1 MIADY
6 IKHAFHNNIPLDVK
20 GTTLLP
26 FGSEPLRF
34 SIFSFSSPEFFSKKG
49 ALIEVGFTFQ
59 NKGLPLP
66 APAPTPAPD
75 FGIILLSAS
84 STSGSDNP
92 ALPNPKLVWQYFDGN
107 GWAILELATASN
119 TPNLFEGSGQNTTVS
134 LQFRVPPN
142 MTATEVAGVQGYWIR
157 AQLVEGDYGRM
168 SFIVKETEN
177 DDETITQ
184 TIQPADSTL
193 YPPVISDITVKF
205 AEADATGEGAAGDNG
220 LTEVAPEFILT
231 QNNLEYLNHSQANLE
246 QNASFGL
253 YRNAASINGYLNA
266 ASQQPAASRAL
277 YFGFSKP
284 FDIRPLSLYVDA
296 VEQERNMALEFEIL
310 ARDDWRKVNAIDA
323 TAGFHRRGFAQIF
336 VDFKPRMA
344 RLFGKESYWLR
355 VKPHASENA
364 PQSWSPQLR
373 GVFINAVQAEQART
387 IANEPLGSTAGEP
400 NLTLLLSN
408 FPVLP
413 HSLELRIRENLSDE
427 ERAALWTDAPTD
439 LPERDLPVRQFDDPS
454 LSGDWVLWQPVDSFI
469 GHGAEERIYRLDPVT
484 GEIQFGDDRHGRIP
498 PAGGGHIRAIR
509 YQTGGGVRGNTGAY
523 TITDLKSAVEGVETV
538 TNPVQAAG
546 GADAPTLAEQMAEA
560 PARLRRSGRAMTPPD
575 IEALAEASS
584 PDLIRARC
592 LYPQEPGGPIQIAVI
607 MRNGQRCPSPTLA
620 EKDGLARLIREQ
632 AWGGLRQEDIRV
644 VTPQFVPVTIDLSVT
659 PDSNANI
666 AKLEQAVTER
676 IRLLLHPADGG
687 PDGSGWPFGRR
698 LWDSDILR
706 ALAEI
711 PSFDSATSLTLAPK
725 EAGMDFTRMPVFGVI
740 CAQEEDI
747 TIRIQPREDD

>member
-1 MIADY
+1 MSFQA
-6 IKHAFHNNIPLDVK
+6 IKHAFHNSFPLELK
-20 GTTLLP
+20 SGLLP
-26 FGSEPLRF
+26 FGAEPLRF
-34 SIFSFSSPEFFSKKG
+34 DTFSISSPELFSKKG
-49 ALIEVGFTFQ
+49 AQVTLNTTLQTDLTAESI
-59 NKGLPLP
+59 
-66 APAPTPAPD
+66 APV
-75 FGIILLSAS
+75 LS
-84 STSGSDNP
+84 
-92 ALPNPKLVWQYFDGN
+92 WEYFDGR
-107 GWAILELATASN
+107 GWQVLPLEANDHAKN
-119 TPNLFEGSGQNTTVS
+119 
-134 LQFRVPPN
+134 FRVSGSIAFTVPDDI
-142 MTATEVAGVQGYWIR
+142 AEGEVAGIMGYWIR
-157 AQLVEGDYGRM
+157 ARLTDGDYGR
-168 SFIVKETEN
+168 
-177 DDETITQ
+177 ITY
-184 TIQPADSTL
+184 TVDCDNGSLDADSSTL
-193 YPPVISDITVKF
+193 HAPRLSDLVLEIGEMAGIA
-205 AEADATGEGAAGDNG
+205 AEH
-220 LTEVAPEFILT
+220 ILT

-253 YRNAASINGYLNA
+253 YRNAASINGYLNIA
-266 ASQQPAASRAL
+266 NQQPEASRAL

-284 FDIRPLSLYVDA
+284 FNIRPLSLYVDA

-323 TAGFHRRGFAQIF
+323 TAGFHRRGFAQVF
-336 VDFKPRMA
+336 VDFKPRLA

-355 VKPHASENA
+355 VKPHASESK

-427 ERAALWTDAPTD
+427 ERAAPWADAPAD
-439 LPERDLPVRQFDDPS
+439 LPERDLPVRHFDDPS
-454 LSGDWVLWQPVDSFI
+454 LSGDWVLWKPVDSFI

-523 TITDLKSAVEGVETV
+523 TITGLKSAIEGVETV

-592 LYPQEPGGPIQIAVI
+592 LYPQEPGGPIQVAII
-607 MRNGQRCPSPTLA
+607 IRNGQRCPAPTLA

-666 AKLEQAVTER
+666 AKLEQAATER

-687 PDGSGWPFGRR
+687 PDGGGWPFGRR

-711 PSFDSATSLTLAPK
+711 PSFDSATILTLAPK